1 MLEVVIIVS
10 AFFSYIFGMFK
21 LLTTLGLDLLPTNS
35 EVYRAN

>member
-21 LLTTLGLDLLPTNS
+21 LLTTLGPDLLPTNS
-35 EVYRAN
+35 ENYRTN